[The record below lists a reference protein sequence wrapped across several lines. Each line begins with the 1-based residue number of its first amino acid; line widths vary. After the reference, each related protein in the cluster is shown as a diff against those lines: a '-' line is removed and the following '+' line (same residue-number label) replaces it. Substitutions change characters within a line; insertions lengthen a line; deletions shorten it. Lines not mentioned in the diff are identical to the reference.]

1 MDQEVLKSH
10 PTIQCTAGSGGEGSA
25 LTMSQLS
32 GIWIVSF
39 GFAFVGLCV
48 TVFMPF
54 WRRKFKP
61 RGIRVHKRDQIG
73 VVVETL
79 DMDDDQELLKG
90 SMKRLENQ
98 KLRRR
103 VTRQK
108 GDRAVVS
115 SAERFSVATHA
126 SSGADFTNQNDGI
139 TNGIIRVAKDE
150 EKKDLKKDTT
160 ERSTSS

>member
-1 MDQEVLKSH
+1 MDQEVLKSR
-10 PTIQCTAGSGGEGSA
+10 PTIQCTTDSDVEGSA

-32 GIWIVSF
+32 GIWMVSF
-39 GFAFVGLCV
+39 GFAFAGLCV

-73 VVVETL
+73 EVVQTL

-90 SMKRLENQ
+90 STKRFEDQ

-103 VTRQK
+103 V
-108 GDRAVVS
+108 V
-115 SAERFSVATHA
+115 ERFCRAKDA
-126 SSGADFTNQNDGI
+126 SSGADFTKQNNGI
-139 TNGIIRVAKDE
+139 TNRTSRFVIDE
-150 EKKDLKKDTT
+150 EN
-160 ERSTSS
+160 RS